1 MSPPGATKAPLGM
14 TTSPPGRS
22 TAQNSSELLDLIRQ
36 GVEGPVDQKVIL
48 LQKAEADQLHPA
60 PAEGLDVWR
69 RGKAE
74 TDGRSPP
81 PWRSP
86 G

>member
-1 MSPPGATKAPLGM
+1 M
-14 TTSPPGRS
+14 TTSPLGRS

-48 LQKAEADQLHPA
+48 LQKAEADQLHRPRQKVSMLA
-60 PAEGLDVWR
+60 AGESGDR
-69 RGKAE
+69 R
-74 TDGRSPP
+74 RSPP